1 MPGWRLRERCN
12 SRLHEPAPLAHQLC
26 PAACMPGPG
35 RWTAWGR
42 RAQGPL
48 PRAGPRGSGW
58 GRAETLCHQSVHG
71 CGGTWGSVL
80 TGASREDWM
89 TENLSDRSPAPS
101 LWGRQK
107 PGRGSPWPFIRCVR
121 GAHGQRPSGLGQP
134 RAGQGGRGVAIEL
147 MATEQLSF
155 WETLRWGGTGEG
167 RERCRGPQLS
177 GSLGRR

>member
-12 SRLHEPAPLAHQLC
+12 SRLHEPAPLC

-71 CGGTWGSVL
+71 CGGKWGSAL

-89 TENLSDRSPAPS
+89 AENLSDRSPAPS
-101 LWGRQK
+101 LWGHQK
-107 PGRGSPWPFIRCVR
+107 PGRGLSLAIHPVCQGGTWAEACR
-121 GAHGQRPSGLGQP
+121 LGT
-134 RAGQGGRGVAIEL
+134 ATCGQGGRGVAIEL